1 VITKVVGIADMIRP
15 QSFLGSFPS
24 ARTTKG
30 TTMTTTGDTA
40 TVAAPE
46 PAPTTN
52 AASAVR
58 DADQPAAVGEHADL
72 LAILSRTRFFLR
84 FTARDLTDAQAAGH
98 PTVSALCLGGLLKH
112 VASVEEQWLG
122 FALHGPEALSQD
134 VEQRDAE
141 FQLGPDETLA
151 DALARYERVAQ
162 RTDDFLRGLPDLD
175 VDHPLPVAPWF
186 PPGER
191 WSVRKVLLHV
201 IAETAQH
208 AGHAD
213 IMRESLD
220 GGKTMG

>member
-1 VITKVVGIADMIRP
+1 
-15 QSFLGSFPS
+15 
-24 ARTTKG
+24 
-30 TTMTTTGDTA
+30 MTTIGDTA

-46 PAPTTN
+46 PASTTN

-58 DADQPAAVGEHADL
+58 DAGQRTAVGEHADL
-72 LAILSRTRFFLR
+72 LAILTQTRFFLR
-84 FTARDLTDAQAAGH
+84 FTVRDLTDAQAAGH
-98 PTVSALCLGGLLKH
+98 PTVSALCLGGLIKH

-134 VEQRDAE
+134 MEQRNAD
-141 FQLGPDETLA
+141 FRLGPGEAIA
-151 DALARYERVAQ
+151 DALARYEQVAG
-162 RTDDFLRGLPDLD
+162 RTDDFIRGLPDLD

-191 WSVRKVLLHV
+191 WSVRTVLLHV

-213 IMRESLD
+213 IIRESLD
-220 GGKTMG
+220 GAKTMG